1 MGDYLPVVVRKL
13 DVGDVGGVAHLL
25 GNWGA
30 VFGQRREPEE
40 LDLKDREKERGKTT
54 KRPFI
59 MIARRSQSCSASSI
73 RCVVSKT
80 EAMLIFLTMRLRLRR
95 ETGSTPLVGSSRKRT
110 FGQSIR
116 A

>member
-40 LDLKDREKERGKTT
+40 LDLKDREKERGK
-54 KRPFI
+54 
-59 MIARRSQSCSASSI
+59 RRNG
-73 RCVVSKT
+73 R
-80 EAMLIFLTMRLRLRR
+80 
-95 ETGSTPLVGSSRKRT
+95 
-110 FGQSIR
+110 
-116 A
+116 